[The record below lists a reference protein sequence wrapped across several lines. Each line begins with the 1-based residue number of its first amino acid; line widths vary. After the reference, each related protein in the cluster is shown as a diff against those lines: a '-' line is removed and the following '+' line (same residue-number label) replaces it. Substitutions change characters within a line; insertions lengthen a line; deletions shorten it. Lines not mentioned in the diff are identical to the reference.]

1 MLHKTQMFDR
11 RIKYADIV
19 EKEPIVLDYL
29 VKHSDMCSFIATF
42 KKPYSQFPPRFDFDE
57 QLRPFITDYI
67 LERDKWPIG
76 VSGQE
81 MHHVM
86 VICRCCKGLR
96 SQIKQLPSLLLAE
109 NSGMPEDIALYR
121 NGFPMF
127 VTVSHEEIANIYD
140 ATDDDVKFL
149 KENGIT
155 VSDGRIRD
163 LSVLRYNP
171 SARGKVTK

>member
-1 MLHKTQMFDR
+1 MFDR

-57 QLRPFITDYI
+57 
-67 LERDKWPIG
+67 
-76 VSGQE
+76 
-81 MHHVM
+81 
-86 VICRCCKGLR
+86 
-96 SQIKQLPSLLLAE
+96 QLPSLLLAE